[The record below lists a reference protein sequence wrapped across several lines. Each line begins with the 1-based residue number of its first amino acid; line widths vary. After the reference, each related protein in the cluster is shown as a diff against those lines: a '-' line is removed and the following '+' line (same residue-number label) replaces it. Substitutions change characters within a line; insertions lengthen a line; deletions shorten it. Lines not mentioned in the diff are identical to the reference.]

1 MGQDEE
7 QSSVRVEGRGFTTLH
22 EPRDEQSVIA
32 DLVFVHGLQGHPRRT
47 WQSSVTPQQHAS
59 SRHPFKR
66 WKAQPKDKERAG
78 VFWPADLIPQDFPN
92 LRVLTYGYDS
102 KVTGYYASSK
112 SKSGIFDHGN
122 ALLNALNQERTN
134 LSNRPI
140 IFVAHSLGGLV
151 VKQAIIEARK
161 RLSSSH
167 IHDIYTSARAVIFFG
182 TPHRGSDS
190 ASWGLMATALAK
202 AAQMDVND
210 AILRDLDPASGSS
223 KLLELRRDFHDVL
236 QDSRCRSPLQ
246 LYTFQEELGMTSLKA
261 LGGKV
266 IPVFFQI
273 LHYEDKS
280 SFVCLFKIVTNESS
294 SFDSPD
300 YGYDNIHAN
309 HMNMC
314 RFTGMTDDGYRKF
327 RDVLSTYI
335 EELVGKRAIDEQ
347 AKRQVQRE
355 SLDGKLPELF

>member
-1 MGQDEE
+1 MTHLIPELGAMGQDDE
-7 QSSVRVEGRGFTTLH
+7 QSSVKVEDRGFTILY
-22 EPRDEQSVIA
+22 EPCDERSVIA

-47 WQSSVTPQQHAS
+47 WQSSVNSQQQTS
-59 SRHPFKR
+59 GRHPFKR
-66 WKAQPKDKERAG
+66 WKAQRRDKEGAG

-122 ALLNALNQERTN
+122 SLLNALSRERTN

-151 VKQAIIEARK
+151 VKQAIVEARK
-161 RLSSSH
+161 RVSSGH
-167 IHDIYTSARAVIFFG
+167 VHDIYASARAVIFFG

-190 ASWGLMATALAK
+190 ASWGLMATNLAK

-236 QDSRCRSPLQ
+236 QDSMRRSSLQ

-266 IPVFFQI
+266 IPAFFPI
-273 LHYEDKS
+273 LY
-280 SFVCLFKIVTNESS
+280 
-294 SFDSPD
+294 
-300 YGYDNIHAN
+300 YGD
-309 HMNMC
+309 
-314 RFTGMTDDGYRKF
+314 
-327 RDVLSTYI
+327 
-335 EELVGKRAIDEQ
+335 
-347 AKRQVQRE
+347 E
-355 SLDGKLPELF
+355 SLSVAC

>member
-7 QSSVRVEGRGFTTLH
+7 QSSVKVEDRGFTTLH

-47 WQSSVTPQQHAS
+47 WQSSVTPQQHTLG
-59 SRHPFKR
+59 RHPFKR
-66 WKAQPKDKERAG
+66 WKAGSSDKEGTG

-112 SKSGIFDHGN
+112 SKNGIFDHGN
-122 ALLNALNQERTN
+122 SLLNALNRERTN

-151 VKQAIIEARK
+151 VKQAIVEARK
-161 RLSSSH
+161 RANSGD
-167 IHDIYTSARAVIFFG
+167 IHNIYTSARAVIFFG

-190 ASWGLMATALAK
+190 ASWGLMASNLAK

-223 KLLELRRDFHDVL
+223 KLLELRRDFHDIL
-236 QDSRCRSPLQ
+236 QDSRHRSLLQ

-261 LGGKV
+261 LSGKV
-266 IPVFFQI
+266 IPVFFQM
-273 LHYEDKS
+273 LSYGDKKLI
-280 SFVCLFKIVTNESS
+280 CL
-294 SFDSPD
+294 
-300 YGYDNIHAN
+300 
-309 HMNMC
+309 
-314 RFTGMTDDGYRKF
+314 
-327 RDVLSTYI
+327 
-335 EELVGKRAIDEQ
+335 LV
-347 AKRQVQRE
+347 
-355 SLDGKLPELF
+355 